1 MDEEQLP
8 EPKRRKIEDTVIDIL
23 TTADLE
29 TATELS
35 VRTDAA
41 VRLGCDLSTLPHKR
55 LIRDTIESFLL
66 SSATSAAHPKE
77 LLRNNNETDNQ
88 ENDQGRQVDI
98 DAAPDP
104 DTADGIGQ
112 VICKLTWRRMVTV
125 RSLGGETLV
134 SIWEYYRKD
143 GKQIATNKGVNMTV
157 KQWSSFRSSFPAIE
171 EAIIKMESKIRC
183 ERASKKTKADKAV
196 TSRSFTVDAPEV
208 SGKTETYIPSSND
221 SFNHQENGSVEK
233 KQADNLDDTVKST
246 NTEGLISIQRNQK
259 LLATSSPM
267 PNSAPE
273 ERMQH
278 NSLTNFPSVGL
289 VPITRLDGK
298 NYYCWKHLMEFF
310 LKQLNIAYVLTEPCP
325 KVPITPEVSS
335 EETLQAKAAVKKW
348 IHDDHVCCRS
358 ILNSLSDKLFEEYS
372 NKTYTSK
379 ELWEK
384 LKLIYDEDFG
394 TMRSQVNKYIQFQ
407 ILDGISILDQV
418 IELNN
423 IADSIMASGVLVDEN
438 FHVSAIISKLP
449 PSWKDYRVKLMN
461 EKFLPLKMLMHR
473 LKTEEDSRDHYR
485 YRKPVGS
492 SRDGSKHD
500 CTFVPRN

>member
-8 EPKRRKIEDTVIDIL
+8 EPNRRKIEDTVIDIL
-23 TTADLE
+23 RTADLE

-35 VRTDAA
+35 IRADAA
-41 VRLGCDLSTLPHKR
+41 VRLGCDLSSLPHKR
-55 LIRDTIESFLL
+55 LIRDIIESFLL
-66 SSATSAAHPKE
+66 SSATPAAHPKE
-77 LLRNNNETDNQ
+77 LSRNNNETDNQ
-88 ENDQGRQVDI
+88 ENDQGRQV
-98 DAAPDP
+98 ANGGAL
-104 DTADGIGQ
+104 DTADDIGQ
-112 VICKLTWRRMVTV
+112 VICELNCKRMVTV
-125 RSLGGETLV
+125 RSLGGKTLV
-134 SIWEYYRKD
+134 SICDYYRKD
-143 GKQIATNKGVNMTV
+143 GKKLPSNKGINLTV

-183 ERASKKTKADKAV
+183 EHASKKTKLNKAV
-196 TSRSFTVDAPEV
+196 TSRSFTVDAPEASV
-208 SGKTETYIPSSND
+208 KTETYIPSSND
-221 SFNHQENGSVEK
+221 SFNHQENDSVEK
-233 KQADNLDDTVKST
+233 KQADNLDGTVRST

-273 ERMQH
+273 EQMQH
-278 NSLTNFPSVGL
+278 NSLTNFPSADL

-298 NYYCWKHLMEFF
+298 NYYCWKHLMEYF

-325 KVPITPEVSS
+325 KVPMTPEVSI
-335 EETLQAKAAVKKW
+335 EEIVQAKAAVKKW

-418 IELNN
+418 VELNK
-423 IADSIMASGVLVDEN
+423 IADSIMASGVWVDEN
-438 FHVSAIISKLP
+438 FHVSSIISKLP

-461 EKFLPLKMLMHR
+461 EVFLPLKMLMHR
-473 LKTEEDSRDHYR
+473 LKTEEDSRDQYR

-500 CTFVPRN
+500 HTFVRRN